1 MEKGREVA
9 FLSKRQGFVKLAIQQ
24 GVDIIP
30 CFAFGQTASYDWWKP
45 GPPIVPL
52 KLVHWVRRPRSESQS
67 GKVGSSTWH
76 GWGLEMHNHRLLLIS
91 IPDVCTSE
99 TPVLQKLSACIGPM
113 IKSI

>member
-1 MEKGREVA
+1 MLETGLGNAKAFMLGQQGTSTDGGTGYVGGVREIFYMEKGREVA

-52 KLVHWVRRPRSESQS
+52 KLVHWVR
-67 GKVGSSTWH
+67 
-76 GWGLEMHNHRLLLIS
+76 
-91 IPDVCTSE
+91 
-99 TPVLQKLSACIGPM
+99 
-113 IKSI
+113 